1 MTLVRAVLFA
11 IWFWGVSIPLAIS
24 YTVLLIAPRKAM
36 IEAVRF
42 WARLIVFG
50 LRWLGGVK
58 TEVRGLEHLPRGEA
72 LIAAKHQSLYDFI
85 GPFAFLPDASFVL
98 KRELLSMPF
107 FGWEANRAGMI
118 PVDRKGHAKAL
129 KDMVRAARERVAE
142 HRQILIFPEGTRKT
156 PGAPPDY
163 KPGVAALYRDLAL
176 PCIPVATNSG
186 VHLNAQGILRRP
198 GIIVFDF
205 LPPIPAGL
213 KRDEFMEQLERSIET
228 SCNEMIDAGL

>member
-1 MTLVRAVLFA
+1 MTAVRAILFA
-11 IWFWGVSIPLAIS
+11 FWFWGISIPLAIS
-24 YTVLLIAPRKAM
+24 YTLLLLFPRKAM

-42 WARLIVFG
+42 WAKVIVFG
-50 LRWLGGVK
+50 LRWLGGVR
-58 TEVRGLEHLPRGEA
+58 TEVRGLEHLPQGEA

-98 KRELLSMPF
+98 KRELLSVPF
-107 FGWEANRAGMI
+107 FGWHANKAGMI
-118 PVDRKGHAKAL
+118 AVDRHGHAKAL
-129 KDMVRAARERVAE
+129 KEMVRSARERVAE
-142 HRQILIFPEGTRKT
+142 HRQILIFPEGTRKA

-176 PCIPVATNSG
+176 PCTPVATNSG

-198 GIIVFDF
+198 GTIVFDF

-213 KRDEFMEQLERSIET
+213 KRAEFMERLEQSIET
-228 SCNEMIDAGL
+228 ASAALLET